1 MKFDSIQQFT
11 YQLIHEINSTL
22 QSLQFINE
30 KVIPNKELEEKALLK
45 TINKLNN
52 IASRALVD
60 VQTNIKID

>member
-1 MKFDSIQQFT
+1 MKIDSIQQFT